1 MKKWWLFFVAAAVA
15 SSGIALVLGRPA
27 PEVTVDTVR
36 LEPRAVEQKIT
47 CTGVVETAEKQSI
60 SLDVTCIIKEVL
72 VEEGQTVEAGT
83 PLVRVD
89 KEASRLAGLT
99 GQGGDALTLAA
110 MAETITADKAG
121 VVLAV
126 NAKAGQP
133 LEAGTPCVV
142 VAPRS
147 ALQVRIAI
155 KQKDLRTLEEGMPAQ
170 VSGDGFRRGSYE
182 GALTEIS
189 ATAHTAGS
197 GETVVEGVVS
207 LDEGQADDS
216 LRLGLTA
223 KAAVVVSANEA
234 ALVVPYDAVR
244 EDDQGKE
251 FVYVLEDGF
260 ARRRELQVAEELST
274 GVLLADEALAGAEI
288 ITDPDA
294 VTQDG
299 MPVTVSGEMSR

>member
-15 SSGIALVLGRPA
+15 AGGIALVLGRPS
-27 PEVTVDTVR
+27 PVVTVDTVR
-36 LEPRAVEQKIT
+36 LQPRAVEQKIT
-47 CTGVVETAEKQSI
+47 CTGVVEAAEKQSV
-60 SLDVTCIIKEVL
+60 SLDVACIIKEVL

-83 PLVRVD
+83 PLVTVD
-89 KEASRLAGLT
+89 KEASRLAGLA
-99 GQGGDALTLAA
+99 GNGSGALALAA
-110 MAETITADKAG
+110 MEDTITADEAG

-133 LEAGTPCVV
+133 LEAGMPCVV

-155 KQKDLRTLEEGMPAQ
+155 KQKDLRTLEEGMPAR
-170 VSGDGFRRGSYE
+170 VSGDGFRRGAYE

-189 ATAHTAGS
+189 ATAHTVSS

-207 LDEGQADDS
+207 LDEGQVDDS

-223 KAAVVVSANEA
+223 KAAVVVSADEA
-234 ALVVPYDAVR
+234 ALVVPYAAVQ

-251 FVYVLEDGF
+251 YVYVLERGC
-260 ARRRELQVAEELST
+260 ARRRELQVAEELPT

-288 ITDPDA
+288 IMDPES

-299 MPVTVSGEMSR
+299 MLVNVSGEMSR